1 MDSSS
6 PKHRSL
12 VSPSSETVA
21 EWAKLEGFLAGAP
34 VFCQPWWLEAVAP
47 RTWDYA
53 VVRRGPE
60 IAAVL
65 PFVTQKGPLG
75 QRRLGMPALTNSL
88 GPWLRPLGGKLC
100 KQYTVQKE
108 LLTELI
114 DALPPHDY
122 FDQRFHYSIA
132 NGLPFHWKGFTQT
145 TLYTYVLHS
154 LENLGA
160 IWESFDDGIRQRIE
174 RARKHL
180 EVVEDLG
187 IDDLI
192 RVMDVSFPRQGL
204 NPAYARV
211 LLVRVDEA
219 CRSRNAGKMLFAV
232 DSDNRLRAGVFIVW
246 TEFAAYRL
254 LGGDHSDPQSADANC
269 LLLWEAI
276 RLSQSIARTFD
287 FGGSMAQ
294 AENLLFRHFGARQVP
309 YLRVTRNG
317 TDTVRRIVSRFRF
330 LAGRSAGALDI

>member
-1 MDSSS
+1 M
-6 PKHRSL
+6 
-12 VSPSSETVA
+12 SPSSETVA

-47 RTWDYA
+47 GTWDYA

-145 TLYTYVLHS
+145 TLYAYVLHS

-219 CRSRNAGKMLFAV
+219 CRSRNAGKILSAV
-232 DSDNRLRAGVFIVW
+232 DSAGRMHGAVFIVW
-246 TEFAAYRL
+246 SDFAAYRL
-254 LGGDHSDPQSADANC
+254 IGADGPGPEHFDANC

-276 RLSQSIARTFD
+276 RLASGVAKIFD
-287 FGGSMAQ
+287 FGCSMTQ
-294 AENLLFRHFGARQVP
+294 QRAEFLRLFGARQLP
-309 YLRVTRNG
+309 FLEATKDNRSIFQRSCSCLQG
-317 TDTVRRIVSRFRF
+317 AVRKEVFRPPW
-330 LAGRSAGALDI
+330 R